1 MHLLKILD
9 QIALS
14 FFFSFHLSCS
24 SSSSPFFPFWI
35 WIWHWQL
42 VFSPSPLPFSH
53 EPREGH
59 PLNVQPGI
67 VPGSSKHANLACGS
81 RSVVWLCPSVRPWQR
96 RHRSRQRAQGSSW
109 SPPLSNSQRVH
120 HLLMCPRETP
130 WTTPSH
136 YQLLIFNNFLFFS
149 HFCLSRN
156 LHRRIPKCSRESTCC
171 FERAGGKWER
181 R

>member
-1 MHLLKILD
+1 
-9 QIALS
+9 
-14 FFFSFHLSCS
+14 
-24 SSSSPFFPFWI
+24 
-35 WIWHWQL
+35 
-42 VFSPSPLPFSH
+42 
-53 EPREGH
+53 
-59 PLNVQPGI
+59 
-67 VPGSSKHANLACGS
+67 
-81 RSVVWLCPSVRPWQR
+81 VWLCPSVRPWQR

-171 FERAGGKWER
+171 FERRRDEGER